1 MSAKNHTVEFTV
13 EGCGEFPFDM
23 LRYDS
28 CWPYAAEDAA
38 KLENIRRN
46 DTNIQR
52 RRVVL
57 QGLSRPTADRWA
69 SFNWRVVSLG
79 VERKREH

>member
-1 MSAKNHTVEFTV
+1 MAKHELRVFTV
-13 EGCGEFPFDM
+13 EGCLDFPFDM

-28 CWPYAAEDAA
+28 CWPYMSEDAA
-38 KLENIRRN
+38 QMGHRHDR

-57 QGLSRPTADRWA
+57 QGYERPTVDRWA
-69 SFNWRVVSLG
+69 SFNWRVVSLDIA
-79 VERKREH
+79 RDAA